1 MPRYTAIAPSRGAR
15 VLDTEVSCFH
25 GLALTLK
32 PSGTLCVPVN
42 DAKRNYSPISYAKCL
57 FITKVTIIPASNQR
71 EPNLPSEPWEP
82 GVILLLM
89 SFYFNLTLGKMC
101 FNSPKSVG
109 RVWIKYAVIAVHPKK

>member
-1 MPRYTAIAPSRGAR
+1 M
-15 VLDTEVSCFH
+15 LDTEVSCFH
-25 GLALTLK
+25 GLALRLK
-32 PSGTLCVPVN
+32 PNGTLCVPVN

-71 EPNLPSEPWEP
+71 EPNLPSELWEP